1 MNKEKSPMERFVSE
15 IIVNQAKNTMI
26 NSIRNTDD
34 IEWLKQE
41 FEKTLREKWEKD
53 KRYMKGYHPQRCS
66 SDFCPYYDSCDN
78 AGTIV
83 DTLAMER
90 RVYVEEEIY
99 HPESEAT
106 GTFI

>member
-1 MNKEKSPMERFVSE
+1 MNEEKSPMECFVSE

-53 KRYMKGYHPQRCS
+53 KQLNDIKRILKECKMLYPHEFDWEEQVDNMLNIIERS
-66 SDFCPYYDSCDN
+66 NSDN
-78 AGTIV
+78 
-83 DTLAMER
+83 
-90 RVYVEEEIY
+90 
-99 HPESEAT
+99 
-106 GTFI
+106 